1 MLVVLNGVKG
11 RQTIDKQIHK
21 ELSMAEN
28 EGAAVAVDNV
38 AVPTNEW
45 ERMLSGELYICGD
58 MQREANMRKRR
69 LVHAINTSA
78 YDAFEERD
86 RLFRELFGSLGKGA
100 FLEPPFNCDYG
111 CNTYIGDNFYA
122 NMDCIFLDVARITI
136 GDRVFFG
143 PRVGLYTPYHP
154 IDAAVRAS
162 GPEGAR
168 PITIGNDVW
177 FGGSADTCRTLAADG
192 KLLTY
197 TPVHAADLTNAAYGD
212 ADGYWYGVSVDA
224 VVFAVNSDVLRRM
237 TISAPK
243 DWADL
248 TDPVYQE
255 LIWLPTYRSTE
266 IGRLTAYSAA
276 LRLGRDKGLD
286 YLAALDTSVQFY
298 TAADDTFVKCL
309 STGECVIAVGW
320 LHDGLSALSADTSGD
335 LHLIIP
341 ASGTFG
347 QVTASAILSG
357 ASHTA
362 AAQLWQEFV
371 LSPACADL
379 AEAHGD
385 YRLPT
390 IGSADL
396 VQRTGVTLDPAL
408 LSPTGDA
415 DTIEDKETLVSDLIE
430 TLTDTGIDTEDT
442 ARWNVA

>member
-1 MLVVLNGVKG
+1 
-11 RQTIDKQIHK
+11 
-21 ELSMAEN
+21 
-28 EGAAVAVDNV
+28 
-38 AVPTNEW
+38 
-45 ERMLSGELYICGD
+45 
-58 MQREANMRKRR
+58 
-69 LVHAINTSA
+69 
-78 YDAFEERD
+78 
-86 RLFRELFGSLGKGA
+86 
-100 FLEPPFNCDYG
+100 
-111 CNTYIGDNFYA
+111 
-122 NMDCIFLDVARITI
+122 
-136 GDRVFFG
+136 
-143 PRVGLYTPYHP
+143 
-154 IDAAVRAS
+154 
-162 GPEGAR
+162 
-168 PITIGNDVW
+168 
-177 FGGSADTCRTLAADG
+177 
-192 KLLTY
+192 
-197 TPVHAADLTNAAYGD
+197 
-212 ADGYWYGVSVDA
+212 
-224 VVFAVNSDVLRRM
+224 M

-390 IGSADL
+390 IRRRRAG
-396 VQRTGVTLDPAL
+396 PAHRR
-408 LSPTGDA
+408 DA
-415 DTIEDKETLVSDLIE
+415 GPRPAVSH
-430 TLTDTGIDTEDT
+430 
-442 ARWNVA
+442 R

>member
-1 MLVVLNGVKG
+1 MKRMLTAVLALSLVLSLCACGSGTQGETPTYPAGFSGLETLIDDARDEG
-11 RQTIDKQIHK
+11 RLTVCGDGDEAYMTALCQKFETLFGISVTFRPTAK
-21 ELSMAEN
+21 AEN
-28 EGAAVAVDNV
+28 
-38 AVPTNEW
+38 
-45 ERMLSGELYICGD
+45 
-58 MQREANMRKRR
+58 
-69 LVHAINTSA
+69 
-78 YDAFEERD
+78 
-86 RLFRELFGSLGKGA
+86 
-100 FLEPPFNCDYG
+100 
-111 CNTYIGDNFYA
+111 
-122 NMDCIFLDVARITI
+122 AR
-136 GDRVFFG
+136 G
-143 PRVGLYTPYHP
+143 
-154 IDAAVRAS
+154 
-162 GPEGAR
+162 
-168 PITIGNDVW
+168 DVW
-177 FGGSADTCRTLAADG
+177 LGGSDTCRALAAAG
-192 KLLTY
+192 KLLAY
-197 TPVHAADLTNAAYGD
+197 PAENAGHLTNAAFGD
-212 ADGYWYGVSVDA
+212 GDGYWYGVAADA
-224 VVFAVNSDVLRRM
+224 VVFAVNADVLRRM
-237 TISAPK
+237 GISAPK

-248 TDPVYQE
+248 TDPVYRE
-255 LIWLPTYRSTE
+255 LLWVPDYRTTE
-266 IGRLTAYSAA
+266 VGQLVAQSAA
-276 LRLGRDKGLD
+276 VQLGREGGIDFLTE
-286 YLAALDTSVQFY
+286 LDTSVQFY

-309 STGECVIAVGW
+309 PTGECVIAVGW

-371 LSPACADL
+371 LSPVCADL

-408 LSPTGDA
+408 LSPPGDA

>member
-1 MLVVLNGVKG
+1 
-11 RQTIDKQIHK
+11 
-21 ELSMAEN
+21 
-28 EGAAVAVDNV
+28 
-38 AVPTNEW
+38 
-45 ERMLSGELYICGD
+45 
-58 MQREANMRKRR
+58 
-69 LVHAINTSA
+69 
-78 YDAFEERD
+78 
-86 RLFRELFGSLGKGA
+86 
-100 FLEPPFNCDYG
+100 
-111 CNTYIGDNFYA
+111 
-122 NMDCIFLDVARITI
+122 
-136 GDRVFFG
+136 
-143 PRVGLYTPYHP
+143 
-154 IDAAVRAS
+154 
-162 GPEGAR
+162 
-168 PITIGNDVW
+168 
-177 FGGSADTCRTLAADG
+177 
-192 KLLTY
+192 
-197 TPVHAADLTNAAYGD
+197 
-212 ADGYWYGVSVDA
+212 
-224 VVFAVNSDVLRRM
+224 M

-415 DTIEDKETLVSDLIE
+415 DTIEDKETLISDLLQA
-430 TLTDTGIDTEDT
+430 LTDADIDTEDT